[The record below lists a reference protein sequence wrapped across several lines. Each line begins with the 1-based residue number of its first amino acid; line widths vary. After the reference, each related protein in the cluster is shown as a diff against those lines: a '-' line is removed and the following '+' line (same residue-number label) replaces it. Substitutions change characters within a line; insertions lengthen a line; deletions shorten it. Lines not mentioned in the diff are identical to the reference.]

1 MADSLSEAGLNFKN
15 LPLLESAVR
24 ASFQAPTTLSYD
36 LVLQVHQALHDTFP
50 LLREPRQ
57 VEVAPGYG
65 PTPTEFGPGLLPGA
79 LYEGDR
85 SGVVVSLHP
94 QLIIARWV
102 KQFGVHEPPYPRYTV
117 LRDALWRG
125 VAAFRRV
132 AGEGFPGVGVVN
144 MSYVNFVVPRVAGT
158 SVLRFLS
165 EQARPALLARKAR
178 TRKLEA
184 SWAENDAVDIRFALE
199 EATLA
204 ISQPKTDG
212 YRLTTA
218 AGLRLSETLDAS
230 TALDRVHARLQTFF
244 LDLMSPDAKTE
255 WGLES

>member
-1 MADSLSEAGLNFKN
+1 MGDSLTEAGLNFQN

-36 LVLQVHQALHDTFP
+36 LVLQVHQALRDTFP

-79 LYEGDR
+79 VYEGDR

-94 QLIIARWV
+94 QLIVARWV
-102 KQFGVHEPPYPRYTV
+102 KQFGVHEPPYPRYRA
-117 LRDALWRG
+117 LRDALWKG

-132 AGEGFPGVGVVN
+132 ASEAFPGVAVVN
-144 MSYVNFVVPRVAGT
+144 MSYVNFVVPKVAET
-158 SVLRFLS
+158 PVLRFLS
-165 EQARPALLARKAR
+165 EQAQPTLIAGGAR

-184 SWAENDAVDIRFALE
+184 SWAERDGIDIRFALE

-204 ISQPKTDG
+204 VSQRKTDG

-230 TALDRVHARLQTFF
+230 SALDRIHGRLQTFF
-244 LDLMSPDAKTE
+244 LDLISPDAKTE
-255 WGLES
+255 WGLEV